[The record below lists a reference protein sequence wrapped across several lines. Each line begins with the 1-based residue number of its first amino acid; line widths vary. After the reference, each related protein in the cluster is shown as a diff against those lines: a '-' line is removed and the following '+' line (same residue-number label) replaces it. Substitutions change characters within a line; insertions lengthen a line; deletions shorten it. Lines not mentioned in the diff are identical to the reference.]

1 MAALE
6 YSDAALNVRA
16 AFFGA
21 SKMLYVEGEDD
32 IIFWEHILQA
42 FGKSGYEIE
51 EVGGIEELKK
61 KIAKIESGA
70 IDSVAAS
77 DSDFAKLD
85 PQRSAVNNVIV
96 TYGHSIENS
105 LINPRSL
112 HRLARVYGRLP
123 TGLISEQDFGDW
135 LDDIEAH
142 FTDLVIYDATNQLHG
157 LGAAVLSDN
166 CSRFMTSQQA
176 CSPSTAKITAMV
188 SQLANNPNLAAH
200 IPAVKTIFATSG
212 HRILDFMRG
221 HFLASA
227 AMKKVNRLMERN
239 GARKSVNNDSFTSSL
254 MLGFSEI
261 FDSSHPHYE
270 HYRSEVSRV

>member
-1 MAALE
+1 MATLE
-6 YSDAALNVRA
+6 YSDAALNIRA

-32 IIFWEHILQA
+32 IIFWECILKA
-42 FGKSGYEIE
+42 FDKSGYEIE
-51 EVGGIEELKK
+51 SVGGIEELKK
-61 KIAKIESGA
+61 RIAKIESGA

-85 PQRSAVNNVIV
+85 PQRKVVNNVIV

-105 LINPRSL
+105 LINSRSL

-123 TGLISEQDFGDW
+123 NGLISEQDFDDW
-135 LDDIEAH
+135 LSDIETH
-142 FTDLVIYDATNQLHG
+142 FNDLVIYDAANQLHG

-166 CSRFMTSQQA
+166 CTRFMTSQHA
-176 CSPSTAKITAMV
+176 CSPSATKIAAAT
-188 SQLANNPNLAAH
+188 SQLENNPDLAAH
-200 IPAVKTIFATSG
+200 IPAVKTVFATSG
-212 HRILDFMRG
+212 HRAIDFMRG

-227 AMKKVNRLMERN
+227 AMKKVNRLMQRN

-261 FDSSHPHYE
+261 FDSGHPHYE